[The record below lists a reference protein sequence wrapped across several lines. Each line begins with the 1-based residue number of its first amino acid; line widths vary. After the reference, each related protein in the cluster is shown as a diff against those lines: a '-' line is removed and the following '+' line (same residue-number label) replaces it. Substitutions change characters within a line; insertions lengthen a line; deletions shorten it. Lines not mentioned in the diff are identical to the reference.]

1 MRTDLG
7 FWQPC
12 AGLRLC
18 RALVQSAAIGR
29 AAGFA
34 RRVLFAIGVVA
45 VYIAD
50 MRSPRIANDEV

>member
-1 MRTDLG
+1 M
-7 FWQPC
+7 
-12 AGLRLC
+12 
-18 RALVQSAAIGR
+18 VQSAAIGR